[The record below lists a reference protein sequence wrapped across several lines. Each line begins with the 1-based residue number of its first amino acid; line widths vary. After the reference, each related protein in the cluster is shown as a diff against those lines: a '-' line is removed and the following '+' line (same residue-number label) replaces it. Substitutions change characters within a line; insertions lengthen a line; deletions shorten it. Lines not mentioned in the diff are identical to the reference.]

1 MVSHERK
8 VDLLVNYFEN
18 SECSEDERTMGI
30 ELEHFVVKS
39 ESLEATTYYEEK
51 GIEALLR
58 TLAGRSWE
66 PKLEGGHVTGLEGQR
81 ARVALEPGGQLEL
94 SILPQNSVSDLET
107 IYLDFVREVTSVLG
121 DWNESLICLGYQPE
135 SGVEEIP
142 LIPKERYDYMYDYF
156 GDRGKYAYNMMKATG
171 AIHVNLD
178 YLNEKDYVKKNLV
191 ANVLS
196 PLVYTVIDNSPY
208 FEGEISDEAG
218 IRGLIWENCDVDRCG
233 YPVGLFEGE
242 FGYRDYAEYLLKTP
256 PMVYKKQDELVY
268 SKDKL
273 LEEILLEDLDPTE
286 EDMDYLLTT
295 VFPDVRT
302 KDHLEIRMGDSLPY
316 PYSFAYLVFW
326 KGLLYDEENLNQ
338 LYEKYKDL
346 TEEEFL
352 DGKLHLTERGTDANW
367 GGEGLFS
374 AYRDLLELAA
384 EGLDPEERYYLEP
397 LSELA
402 EKGMTPKQ
410 KTLKMG
416 DIGKARALSWCNLN
430 KIINQKE

>member
-1 MVSHERK
+1 MVNHERK
-8 VDLLVNYFEN
+8 VDLLVNYFDS
-18 SECSEDERTMGI
+18 SECSEAERKIGI

-58 TLAGRSWE
+58 TLADRSWE
-66 PKLEGGHVTGLEGQR
+66 PKLEEGHVTGLEGER

-94 SILPQNSVSDLET
+94 SVLPQNSVSELET
-107 IYLDFVREVTSVLG
+107 IYLDFVREVTSILRVWG
-121 DWNESLICLGYQPE
+121 ESLLCLGYQPE

-142 LIPKERYDYMYDYF
+142 IIPKERYDYMYDYF
-156 GDRGKYAYNMMKATG
+156 GNKGKYAYNMMKATG

-196 PLVYTVIDNSPY
+196 PLVYTILDNSPY
-208 FEGEISDEAG
+208 FEGQISDEEE
-218 IRGLIWENCDVDRCG
+218 IRRLIWENCDVDRCG
-233 YPVGLFEGE
+233 YPAGLFEGE
-242 FGYRDYAEYLLKTP
+242 FGYGDYAEYLLDTP
-256 PMVYKKQDELVY
+256 PMVYKKQDELIY

-286 EDMDYLLTT
+286 EEMDYLLTT

-316 PYSFAYLVFW
+316 PYSFAYLAFW
-326 KGLLYDEENLNQ
+326 KGLLYDEDNLNQ
-338 LYEKYKDL
+338 LYDKYKDL
-346 TEEEFL
+346 TGGEFL
-352 DGKLHLTERGTDANW
+352 GRKRRLTEQGTDAKW
-367 GGEGLFS
+367 GENDLFS
-374 AYRDLLELAA
+374 AYRDLLDLAV
-384 EGLDPEERYYLEP
+384 EGLDPEERDYLEP

-402 EKGMTPKQ
+402 NKGITPKQ
-410 KTLKMG
+410 KTLKIG
-416 DIGKARALSWCNLN
+416 DRGKLRALSWCNMN
-430 KIINQKE
+430 EIINQKE